1 MFSKSDI
8 ISSNRW
14 SEPIQV
20 DLMED
25 IGGGY
30 FRILGVGI
38 NSRIR
43 FDQIFS
49 QIEIDTINLIKQEL
63 TFSADTEKV
72 FLALENLRYKLVSIY
87 DPLLAINTS
96 KVDPLPHQIEA
107 VYGHVL
113 KMPRIRFLI
122 ADDPGAGKTIKA
134 GLIIKELKLRQLID
148 RILIVVPGHLKDQW
162 RRELK
167 DRFEENFVVIDR
179 SIMDSH
185 YGENVWSKE
194 NQIITSIDFGKR
206 DEILPTLE
214 ATNFDL
220 IIVDEAHKMSAYQ
233 YGNKTSKSKRYRLGE
248 TLSRISEHLLFL
260 TATPHKGDQDNFR
273 LFLDLLSEGFFA
285 NNELLQESIQ
295 NKDNPLFIRRIKE
308 DLKDFEGKPLFLPRN
323 VFTLTYNL
331 GVDSPSEKVLYNE
344 LTEYV
349 EKQFNKALS
358 NTSRRNVAFALI
370 VLQRRFASSTYA
382 LLRSLERRKKRL
394 EELRD
399 NFDNRFSTGNS
410 REFDF
415 ESAEDM
421 SEEDRWREEEVWET
435 LSVSENRDELEK
447 EIQTLTE
454 LYHKAKS
461 IIDNNQEIKL
471 RELKKTL
478 DDLNAKFPKQKI
490 IIFTE
495 SKDTLDYLLKRITS
509 WGYSSTSIHG
519 GMKLEERVDT
529 EKKFKNEPIQVLV
542 ATEAAG
548 EGINLQF
555 CHLMLNYDIPWNPN
569 RLEQRMGRIHRYG
582 QSKEVFIYNLVASD
596 TREGQVL
603 TALFHKLDEIRNAMG
618 SDKVFDVINEVFSGR
633 NLSQMLLDAAVN
645 VRSAEEILAELDIKV
660 DEEYISKVKEN
671 LGDTLATRYIDY
683 TRIKELNNRAKENRL
698 IPEYTEAFFK
708 KAFENAGGFHSIKK
722 DNFISIDSIPFAIRK
737 IADQVNFKK
746 RYGTL
751 LKKYPKV
758 TFDKEVAFKNNDAEF
773 ISFGHPLFESQMTWV
788 EKELADLIKTGAV
801 FIDPTGRMDGVI
813 MYYEGEIKDG
823 NRDAAGKRL
832 FAFYHNDKTNTTE
845 CFNPSLIWDFSF
857 PEKAYKPEINS
868 TNIEE
873 MKRTILPSIISSLES
888 YKSEILVERT
898 RQASVKE
905 KYGLKSLEEL
915 ILRLDNDLINY
926 YVRRDSGE
934 NMDIAII
941 NKDEQKKKYMDAR
954 VILQHNIVREKTLS
968 IETPIYLGAI
978 RVIPLAH
985 PEDDMAESA
994 EIEKIGMDHVM
1005 NYEIKKGRKPD
1016 DVCKRNLGWDITSE
1030 DDNGN
1035 IRRIEV
1041 KARSKVGKV
1050 SLTINEMFKARRF
1063 KEEYY
1068 LYVVYNASFLP
1079 ELHIINDPAD
1089 NLIAVEKSEI
1099 VRYFIS
1105 QKEILN
1111 KGLKE

>member
-8 ISSNRW
+8 IRSDRW
-14 SEPIQV
+14 SEPIQI
-20 DLMED
+20 DLVED

-38 NSRIR
+38 ISRDRYDPIL
-43 FDQIFS
+43 S
-49 QIEIDTINLIKQEL
+49 QSDIESISLFKQEL
-63 TFSADTEKV
+63 TFTADTEKV
-72 FLALENLRYKLVSIY
+72 FLSLENLRYKLVSIY

-107 VYGHVL
+107 VYGYVL
-113 KMPRIRFLI
+113 QMPRIRFLI
-122 ADDPGAGKTIKA
+122 ADDPGAGKTIMA
-134 GLIIKELKLRQLID
+134 GLIIKELKLRQVID

-167 DRFEENFVVIDR
+167 ERFEENFVIIDR
-179 SIMDSH
+179 SLMDSH
-185 YGENVWSKE
+185 FGENVWSKE
-194 NQIITSIDFGKR
+194 NQIITSLDFGKR
-206 DEILPTLE
+206 DEILPTLD

-220 IIVDEAHKMSAYQ
+220 IVVDEAHKMSAYQ

-248 TLSRISEHLLFL
+248 TLSRITEHLLFL

-285 NNELLQESIQ
+285 NNELLQESIE

-323 VFTLTYNL
+323 VYTLTYNL
-331 GVDSPSEKVLYNE
+331 GVDSPSEKILYNN
-344 LTEYV
+344 LTEYI
-349 EKQFNKALS
+349 EQQFNKALAHS
-358 NTSRRNVAFALI
+358 SRRNVAFALI

-382 LLRSLERRKKRL
+382 LLKSLERRKKRL

-399 NFDNRFSTGNS
+399 NFDNRQNNQVI

-415 ESAEDM
+415 EGSDDL
-421 SEEDRWREEEVWET
+421 SEEDRWNEEEIWET
-435 LSVSENRDELEK
+435 LSVSENRDELDK
-447 EIQTLTE
+447 EIQTLSE
-454 LYHKAKS
+454 LYQQAKD
-461 IIDNNQEIKL
+461 IIDKNQEIKL
-471 RELKKTL
+471 RELKTTL
-478 DDLNAKFPKQKI
+478 EQLNQRFPNEKI

-495 SKDTLDYLLKRITS
+495 SKDTLDYLLKRISS
-509 WGYSSTSIHG
+509 WGYSSISIHG
-519 GMKLEERVDT
+519 GMKLEERIEA
-529 EKKFKNEPIQVLV
+529 EKKFKNEPFQVLV

-603 TALFHKLDEIRNAMG
+603 TALFRKLDEIRAAMG
-618 SDKVFDVINEVFSGR
+618 SDKVFDVISEVFTGR

-645 VRSAEEILAELDIKV
+645 ARSSEEILAELEIKV
-660 DEEYISKVKEN
+660 DEDYISRVKEN
-671 LGDTLATRYIDY
+671 LGDSLATRFIDY
-683 TRIKELNNRAKENRL
+683 TRIRELNNRAKENRL

-708 KAFENAGGFHSIKK
+708 KAFEKSGGSYSIKK
-722 DNFISIDSIPFAIRK
+722 DGFISIDLIPFSIRK

-746 RYGTL
+746 RYGIL

-773 ISFGHPLFESQMTWV
+773 ISFGHPLFESLMNWV
-788 EKELADLIKTGAV
+788 ENELAESIKTGAV
-801 FIDPTGRMDGVI
+801 FIDPTGKRDGVI
-813 MYYEGEIKDG
+813 MYYSGEIKDG
-823 NRDAAGKRL
+823 RRSTAGKRL
-832 FAFYHNDKTNTTE
+832 FAYYYDSISKTTE
-845 CFNPSLIWDFSF
+845 TFNPSLIWDFSF
-857 PEKAYKPEINS
+857 PAGSIKSDNNLIKIDEI
-868 TNIEE
+868 
-873 MKRTILPSIISSLES
+873 KRAILPTIISSLEG
-888 YKSEILVERT
+888 YKSEIFIERT

-905 KYGLKSLEEL
+905 KYGLRSLEEL

-926 YVRRDSGE
+926 YDRRDSGE

-941 NKDEQKKKYMDAR
+941 NKEDQKKKYEDAYKH
-954 VILQHNIVREKTLS
+954 LKSNIIQEKTLTL
-968 IETPIYLGAI
+968 ENPIFLGGI
-978 RVIPLAH
+978 RILPLTN
-985 PEDDMAESA
+985 PEDDMAESD
-994 EIEKIGMDHVM
+994 EIEKIGMDYVM
-1005 NYEIKKGRKPD
+1005 NFEIKKGRKPT
-1016 DVCKRNLGWDITSE
+1016 DVSSKNLGWDISSE
-1030 DDNGN
+1030 DESGN
-1035 IRRIEV
+1035 VRRIEV
-1041 KARSKVGKV
+1041 KTRSKIGKI

-1068 LYVVYNASFLP
+1068 LYVVFNASASP
-1079 ELHIINDPAD
+1079 ELHIINDPAE
-1089 NLIAVEKSEI
+1089 NLVTIEKEEVVRFI
-1099 VRYFIS
+1099 VS
-1105 QKEILN
+1105 QKEVLN